1 MASVS
6 NYMFD
11 GMTRG
16 SNDNCAMSQQNVQD
30 IKAADYMLTQFRPDC
45 PMNNA
50 MDLALNQPNVF
61 VKGSHSVGINGC
73 NVDDSSSLLFGDVKS
88 RPACKISLFQRP
100 FATVPYLGRGKCN
113 PELESQIQQGD
124 MVNNKKSV
132 NPLME
137 KSFSQYSN
145 YPLLPSLEAT
155 IQNPANLVEETADA
169 KWVRGGISS
178 RDSNKDVAKPAE
190 KKNMFGF

>member
-1 MASVS
+1 MASIS

-16 SNDNCAMSQQNVQD
+16 SNDNCALSQQNVQD
-30 IKAADYMLTQFRPDC
+30 IKAADYMLTQYRPDC

-100 FATVPYLGRGKCN
+100 FATVPFLGRGKCN

-124 MVNNKKSV
+124 MVTNKSV

-137 KSFSQYSN
+137 KWFSSHSQ

-155 IQNPANLVEETADA
+155 IQNPANLVEESADS
-169 KWVRGGISS
+169 KWVRGGVSS
-178 RDSNKDVAKPAE
+178 RDSNKDIASAG